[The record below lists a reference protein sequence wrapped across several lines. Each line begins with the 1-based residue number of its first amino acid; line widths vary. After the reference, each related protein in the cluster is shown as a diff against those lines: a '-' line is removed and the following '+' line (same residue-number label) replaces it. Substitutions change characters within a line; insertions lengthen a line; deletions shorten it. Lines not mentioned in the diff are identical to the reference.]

1 MASNQPSLE
10 EKVNESET
18 TDDSSDCD
26 TSSNDESSSERNSD
40 FLSARGKPERFYI
53 LLKLLLLLFCFV

>member
-53 LLKLLLLLFCFV
+53 LLKLL